1 MARYGTSAGVLR
13 YATQL
18 DYKKMG
24 FPDPTSYTNFL
35 DGMLDAAYV
44 RINNLLGYVAE
55 PGHTN
60 YEGIREVAERR
71 VANILPLVSQM
82 NSSPIIRV
90 SDFTVKIVNM
100 ADLWK
105 DLDIDLEPFMN
116 SAVGEGGAGGV
127 GGDDGFDISISGGRK
142 AWQ

>member
-1 MARYGTSAGVLR
+1 MARYGTAAGVLG

-18 DYKKMG
+18 DHRKMG
-24 FPDPTSYTNFL
+24 FPNATAYTDFL
-35 DGMLDAAYV
+35 DKLLDAAYV
-44 RINNLLGYVAE
+44 RINNILGYVAE
-55 PGHTN
+55 SGHTN
-60 YEGIREVAERR
+60 YDGIREVAERR
-71 VANILPLVSQM
+71 VANILPLVTQM
-82 NSSPIIRV
+82 NSSPVIRV
-90 SDFTVKIVNM
+90 SEFTVKIVNM

-116 SAVGEGGAGGV
+116 SAVGEDGSGG